1 MIEVSF
7 KFNSVDDAK
16 AFLSGLGKKAVG
28 ALSTTSSE
36 ATPPAPPAGGA
47 VLGAGAAAATPLPGV
62 NVPPTVIPPAPAAAA
77 PAPDAAAPAPDAA
90 APAPDAAA
98 PAPAAPDQAALIAAF
113 TALGQAKGRDAL
125 AAVLAEFGA
134 KTVVGAGTGI

>member
-36 ATPPAPPAGGA
+36 ATPPAPPVADVAPQTG
-47 VLGAGAAAATPLPGV
+47 VGAGASAATPLPGA
-62 NVPPTVIPPAPAAAA
+62 NVPTTVIPPAPPSSPSPARAAAA
-77 PAPDAAAPAPDAA
+77 PPPAGPPPKPASPPPPPPDH
-90 APAPDAAA
+90 
-98 PAPAAPDQAALIAAF
+98 
-113 TALGQAKGRDAL
+113 
-125 AAVLAEFGA
+125 
-134 KTVVGAGTGI
+134 